1 MAYFK
6 NKYQM
11 QKASDEE
18 IREFFASTIFEGTFS
33 NEVKSNNHADYFKG
47 HIHSIKVNGEPTNVI
62 GSYIN
67 VPTVANDI
75 AEGECTFKCR
85 VKDVVRT
92 SPSQINFT
100 LSPKTLRSKSA
111 SKINLRIEPR
121 EGELTNEDLFE
132 LWGVDDCECIGYYH
146 FDSKSGGYLIDD
158 LRKTNFDRIPPYL
171 TNKKPITLW
180 LKYPQKD
187 IELDNYYRFTWKLSY
202 KDSKNPYEIYLDNRY
217 SLQTIT
223 PKWFIDKLFE
233 DRHSD
238 KSKNFGSA
246 ANFLDTLSKQLSA
259 RESTFVYELL
269 QNANDYPVE
278 GQMVDVE
285 FHITDNYLLFLHSGE
300 KFNVRNISGICGI
313 NEKEKIANRKTI
325 GYKGIGFKTVFLN
338 NHYVYLRT
346 GDYSFRF
353 DQGETPEKKRGG
365 RIKRQD
371 APFQILPIWTEHD
384 EVSPE
389 VNSVFDK
396 AAPKFQVKIALR
408 PDSPRILHSGRN
420 SYENLFREIFSDSNI
435 ILFIP
440 NINSVR
446 VFINGNEERACYRNN
461 EEWIVGD
468 YETEIDPIL
477 QRRINKTI
485 KKGKSRIPEKYT
497 DFDCTRI
504 SFACKHTSAII
515 SQIDDATLY
524 CYLPTGASWG
534 LPFLMNTDMIPKGD
548 RNDIETEVELLE
560 LEESDLE
567 ENDNINL
574 EDIKGKNGETNFNE
588 ELAYVA
594 GSKLFIWIRDLLT
607 SKKYQLGSVFSL
619 VPDFKKCKR
628 EHKDYSSFIEKFEEA
643 FNNCMDT
650 ETIVPVPQG
659 ISLVNKVILDTTGL
673 SISGIM
679 SDDEFCKFTGMK
691 DYYLP
696 LPMLRKDK
704 HFNSFLKRYAED
716 DQIFDKDYLKN
727 LVSNDDFKEWLKD
740 QDNNNKFLSFLLGND
755 YLEDYF
761 DETIFIEEECGKLFS
776 ASDLYYNIDEELKDL
791 SAFSSHLCYL
801 SFKTRDFFKD
811 NEKWNEIIDG
821 RFAEYDSESFIND
834 TLLSDNWD
842 ETVKAL
848 KEWNTSFHFYS
859 YLAKNSIVP
868 DNLCSLP
875 FFKDDPEATVEDDF
889 HDKFIFLSSS
899 EGKKTCSASW
909 LSSVSF
915 CFVSSKYDTAT
926 LNYFKENAGVLDY
939 SDDIIVNDI
948 IQSEDY
954 HDNINESQQENKET
968 SVAFVK
974 FCFEHES
981 SFGSGSL
988 RDYTLNS
995 YDCDGDQTS
1004 VLSEDHIYFPSAY
1017 FDEYSQK
1024 DWLDCGWMYSIDPDY
1039 LKVDNDKEK
1048 VKAFLKKTFYL
1059 EELGAENFYTEIVRP
1074 KINNIISNTS
1084 GDNDRNGLKN
1094 IDFVSYLDQNYKLV
1108 FEQEK
1113 DAERFEA
1120 FIFLADAEDG
1130 GFYDIESD
1138 ATYIYAYDSELK
1150 EILNSE
1156 WFPADIVHMCTSKYG
1171 ESKSIQAIKAKKYD
1185 FAFFFN
1191 DVIAEE
1197 LDNIN
1202 DTINSKE
1209 ASIAFHSFIID
1220 RLADLTDKQKEV
1232 MKGAKV
1238 YLYGNDEASD
1248 RSDGHHILS
1257 KSARELAY
1265 MGLVDVSDLDIIDPD
1280 YHIEENEEYWKVR
1293 LGNKQFTVT
1302 DFITWLT
1309 DNTDMFYST
1318 IEDNDNN
1325 IKFWR
1330 WVKGCN
1336 LTDQTL
1342 GNLPV
1347 LPIYLTTDKYVD
1359 SDDTIYL
1366 SDDYIEEGGLETI
1379 VRNYH
1384 LDASFISSEYIAEE
1398 DNIDSWKDFW
1408 VKMGLRFEMV
1418 DILIDTIDNRLSE
1431 TDDVKLPATIAKY
1444 RLKLEEHYEGDLI
1457 SNLRDLRV
1465 KAHDGEF
1472 YSLSEVI
1479 YIDSEKEEPFKYIDI
1494 PNQASFAT
1502 ADERKL
1508 IIDILDK
1515 IDGCKIVKLT
1525 EWQKVKIDRYLE
1537 IQNDKN
1543 NEDLLRSIHFRFVD
1557 ELAAMY
1563 NDDKDSF
1570 KEFDQISNVLF
1581 LDSDDEF
1588 TDVSEMTEGSLYKPF
1603 CDFEKYGLDYDY
1615 ISNSYLQECTNDIR
1629 KMLNRVF
1636 KIHCDFRKDDI
1647 ENLSDR
1653 DFSIYFW
1660 SQYLIKR
1667 DTDISGIKKL
1677 IDDRE
1682 FDSVECIPTKDYMK
1696 KPSEIYSLSI
1706 SSYVIKHVD
1715 DWENKLPL
1723 KELPNIEYDKD
1734 ENRTLFG
1741 LLLNKP
1747 SNLRLSFCDSLYA
1760 LFSIA
1765 GQDRRA
1771 QLLLWMIETYDEKY
1785 DVNVTEYRADESA
1798 KWKNTKNEDKPI
1810 IELYALSYNDKKLEQ
1825 YFGNLPQIINKDY
1838 LPSGPIPFKNAC
1850 DILQITTI
1858 EPEDLIVDKIGQASK
1873 NEVYKKTLRVYALV
1887 LAGYEDTENWKSRYQ
1902 KYCEL
1907 IDALKLW
1914 CCTAISIRYKKDE
1927 KICQNLKKFY
1937 REKGSADFYFVKSL
1951 DEKRVFKPFV
1961 ENFIEYLGIE
1971 ADKDF
1976 VETVMDSR
1984 EAALELVQ
1992 ENNTLM
1998 LNDTFKDELD
2008 LLIPGIKRELNG
2020 IEADDTDLVDE
2031 DTRHTFTGY
2040 TDEPEDDTSEDDN
2053 LEDKLSTESIDIK
2066 STEREED
2073 HNNAIEYLRE
2083 EEYYDDDERE
2093 AIEKSDEDLDE
2104 DDFCDIT
2111 KMYYNYNGE
2120 EIETICEHYRNG
2132 TWVRGHYR
2140 DGYWVNGYWR
2150 SCSNVSSHTRSAGSH
2165 NNGNN
2170 FEQEVPSQSNSTLS
2184 SKPYSQHTDGNID
2197 VIEQKRTRSDKS
2209 STHDYLTTREPSKR
2223 KSSSNATPTKA
2234 GEGTRSYSDMNG
2246 WGDSGSNYTPQAPK
2260 PYSPEDVR
2268 NFGSHGVTRTL
2279 DVLEP
2284 TMSEVAEINRIL
2296 GEDLSSEQIADQ
2308 NYLAQ
2313 LRLYNNLVKRGMTP
2327 NESKDDFVRNA
2338 HMKNEHTI
2346 IGGKYI
2352 HKCSAAGGIMY
2363 LSPSIWNKIADD
2375 RCVVCVYLGA
2385 KSNEFMYFN
2394 SIDDI
2399 LEWIGEDDIVIK
2411 LTGEEKADVV
2421 EELYSG
2427 ILNGVKGTAYTL
2439 IRINTNEKY
2448 NSLFAQLPKNNEI
2461 NETEENED
2469 EY

>member
-1 MAYFK
+1 MPRYI
-6 NKYQM
+6 NRNQL
-11 QKASDEE
+11 QKATDEE
-18 IREFFASTIFEGTFS
+18 IEQFFSETVFEGIYS
-33 NEVKSNNHADYFKG
+33 SELKSKNSDFYKG
-47 HIHSIKVNGEPTNVI
+47 SISDIKLEGRPTNLV
-62 GSYIN
+62 GLFLN
-67 VPTVANDI
+67 VPHNSKDI
-75 AEGECTFKCR
+75 PEGPCSFKCR
-85 VKDVVRT
+85 MNIKALREQGFYKVNLLGSTLT
-92 SPSQINFT
+92 SIQKLTESNVTI
-100 LSPKTLRSKSA
+100 SEKESK
-111 SKINLRIEPR
+111 EQ
-121 EGELTNEDLFE
+121 ELFDM
-132 LWGVDDCECIGYYH
+132 WGVEDCQCIGYYH
-146 FDSKSGGYLIDD
+146 YDEESEVYIVDD
-158 LRKTNFDRIPPYL
+158 LRKPNFDHIPYYPGDKE
-171 TNKKPITLW
+171 KKPIRIS
-180 LKYPQKD
+180 YPHEIRG
-187 IELDNYYRFTWKLSY
+187 IELNDYYLFTWKLSHRNKY
-202 KDSKNPYEIYLDNRY
+202 NPYEIYLDFNT
-217 SLQTIT
+217 QPKAIN
-223 PKWFIDKLFE
+223 PKWFIDTLFD
-233 DRHSD
+233 DRHND

-246 ANFLDTLSKQLSA
+246 TNFLDTLSKQLSA
-259 RESTFVYELL
+259 KESTFVYELL

-278 GQMVDVE
+278 GCCVDVE
-285 FHITDNYLLFLHSGE
+285 FHITDNYLLFLHTGD

-313 NEKEKIANRKTI
+313 NEKEKVANKKTI

-353 DQGETPEKKRGG
+353 DEGETPEKKVGG
-365 RIKRQD
+365 KIKRLG
-371 APFQILPIWTEHD
+371 APFQILPIWTKHN
-384 EVSPE
+384 EVAKE
-389 VNSVFDK
+389 VNDIFDNSGDE
-396 AAPKFQVKIALR
+396 FRVQIALR
-408 PDSPRILHSGRN
+408 PDNKNLLHIGKN
-420 SYENLFREIFSDSNI
+420 SYENLFREVFSDSNI

-440 NINSVR
+440 NINSVS
-446 VFINGNEERACYRNN
+446 VFINGKKERACFRNN

-468 YETEIDPIL
+468 YENEIKDEL
-477 QRRINKTI
+477 QLLINKTI
-485 KKGKSRIPEKYT
+485 EKGNSRIPEKYK
-497 DFDCTRI
+497 DFDYTKV
-504 SFACKHTSAII
+504 SFACNHEGAMIKPVE
-515 SQIDDATLY
+515 DATLY
-524 CYLPTGASWG
+524 CYLPTKASWG

-548 RNDIETEVELLE
+548 RNDIETEVKLI
-560 LEESDLE
+560 D
-567 ENDNINL
+567 
-574 EDIKGKNGETNFNE
+574 EDETNFNE
-588 ELAYVA
+588 ELASIA
-594 GSKLFIWIRDLLT
+594 GSKLFLWVRDLLT
-607 SKKYQLGSVFSL
+607 SRKYHLGSVFSL

-628 EHKDYSSFIEKFEEA
+628 EHKDYTSFIEKFEDA
-643 FNNCMDT
+643 FDSCLEK

-659 ISLVNKVILDTTGL
+659 IALVNNVILDSTGL
-673 SISGIM
+673 STSGIM
-679 SDDEFCKFTGMK
+679 SDDEFRKFTGME

-704 HFNSFLKRYAED
+704 HFNSFLKRYAEE
-716 DQIFDKDYLKN
+716 DQIFDKDSLKD
-727 LVSNDDFKEWLKD
+727 LVSNEDFKEWLKD
-740 QDNNNKFLSFLLGND
+740 QDNNNKFLNFLLEND

-776 ASDLYYNIDEELKDL
+776 ASDLYYNIDEELRDL

-801 SFKTRDFFKD
+801 SFKTREFFKD
-811 NEKWNEIIDG
+811 NERWNEIIDG
-821 RFAEYDSESFIND
+821 QFAEYDSDSFIND
-834 TLLSDNWD
+834 TLLSENWD

-868 DNLCSLP
+868 DDLCSLP
-875 FFKDDPEATVEDDF
+875 FFNDDSEATVEDDF
-889 HDKFIFLSSS
+889 NDKFIFLSSS
-899 EGKKTCSASW
+899 EGKKTCSAPW

-915 CFVSSKYDTAT
+915 CFVSPKYDKAT
-926 LNYFKENAGVLDY
+926 LDYFKANAGVLDY

-954 HDNINESQQENKET
+954 HDEINESQQEDKDT

-974 FCFEHES
+974 FCYEHES
-981 SFGSGSL
+981 LFGSGSL
-988 RDYTLNS
+988 RNYALNS
-995 YDCDGDQTS
+995 YDCDGDETF
-1004 VLSEDHIYFPSAY
+1004 VLYEDHIFFPSEC
-1017 FDEYSQK
+1017 FDQYSQK
-1024 DWLDCGWMYSIDPDY
+1024 DWLNCDWMYSLDSDY
-1039 LKVDNDKEK
+1039 LKVDNDEEK
-1048 VKAFLKKTFYL
+1048 VKAFLKKAFYV
-1059 EELGAENFYTEIVRP
+1059 EELDEDKFYKDIVRP
-1074 KINNIISNTS
+1074 NIDSIISNTS
-1084 GDNDRNGLKN
+1084 GSNDGDGAKN
-1094 IDFVSYLDQNYKLV
+1094 LDFICYLDANYNLIFDK
-1108 FEQEK
+1108 EK
-1113 DAERFEA
+1113 DADKFESFV
-1120 FIFLADAEDG
+1120 FIGDSDDN
-1130 GFYDIESD
+1130 GFYDIASD
-1138 ATYIYAYDSELK
+1138 SAYIYAYDSELK
-1150 EILNSE
+1150 DILDSE
-1156 WFPADIVHMCTSKYG
+1156 WFPADTVYLCTSKYG
-1171 ESKSIQAIKAKKYD
+1171 ESKSILAIKAKKYD
-1185 FAFFFN
+1185 FANFFN
-1191 DVIAEE
+1191 DVITEE

-1202 DTINSKE
+1202 ETIDSKE
-1209 ASIAFHSFIID
+1209 ASIAFHTFIID
-1220 RLADLTDKQKEV
+1220 RLSDLTDKQKEV

-1238 YLYGNDEASD
+1238 YLYGNDDASD

-1257 KSARELAY
+1257 KSARELAS
-1265 MGLVDVSDLDIIDPD
+1265 MGLVEFSDLDIIDPD
-1280 YHIEENEEYWKVR
+1280 YHIEDNEDYWKTR
-1293 LGNKQFTVT
+1293 LGNEQFTVT

-1309 DNTDMFYST
+1309 DNTSTFYST
-1318 IEDNDNN
+1318 IEDKDNN

-1330 WVKGCN
+1330 WVKGCK
-1336 LTDQTL
+1336 LADQTL
-1342 GNLPV
+1342 ANLPV
-1347 LPIYLTTDKYVD
+1347 LPIYLTTDEYVD

-1379 VRNYH
+1379 VTNYH
-1384 LDASFISSEYIAEE
+1384 PDASFVSSEYIAEE

-1408 VKMGLRFEMV
+1408 VKLGVRFEMV

-1431 TDDVKLPATIAKY
+1431 TDDAKLPATIAKH
-1444 RLKLEEHYEGDLI
+1444 RLKLEEHYAGDLI

-1472 YSLSEVI
+1472 YSLSEII

-1508 IIDILDK
+1508 IIDILDE
-1515 IDGCKIVKLT
+1515 IDGDKIVKLT

-1537 IQNDKN
+1537 IQDDDK

-1563 NDDKDSF
+1563 NADKDSF
-1570 KEFDQISNVLF
+1570 KEIDQISNVLF
-1581 LDSDDEF
+1581 LNSDDEF
-1588 TDVSEMTEGSLYKPF
+1588 TDASEMTEGSLYKPF
-1603 CDFEKYGLDYDY
+1603 CDFEKFGLDYDY

-1636 KIHCDFRKDDI
+1636 KIHCDFEKADI

-1667 DTDISGIKKL
+1667 DADISGVKKL

-1723 KELPNIEYDKD
+1723 KDLPNIEYDKE

-1771 QLLLWMIETYDEKY
+1771 QLLQWMIETYDEKY
-1785 DVNVTEYRADESA
+1785 DVNVTEYRTDESA

-1838 LPSGPIPFKNAC
+1838 LPAGPISFKNAC

-1858 EPEDLIVDKIGQASK
+1858 EPEDLIVDKIGQVSK

-1887 LAGYEDTENWKSRYQ
+1887 LAGYEDAENWSSRYQ

-1907 IDALKLW
+1907 IDALELW
-1914 CCTAISIRYKKDE
+1914 CCTAISIRYEKDE
-1927 KICQNLKKFY
+1927 NIFQNLKKFY

-1984 EAALELVQ
+1984 EAAMELVQ

-1998 LNDTFKDELD
+1998 LDEVFKDELD

-2031 DTRHTFTGY
+2031 DTRHTFTGH
-2040 TDEPEDDTSEDDN
+2040 TDEPDDDTSEDDN
-2053 LEDKLSTESIDIK
+2053 LEDNVSTESTDLET
-2066 STEREED
+2066 SEREED
-2073 HNNAIEYLRE
+2073 QNSEIEYLRE
-2083 EEYYDDDERE
+2083 EEYDDDDERE

-2104 DDFCDIT
+2104 DDFCNIT
-2111 KMYYNYNGE
+2111 KMYYNYHGE
-2120 EIETICEHYRNG
+2120 EIETVCEHYRNG

-2140 DGYWVNGYWR
+2140 NGSWVNGYWR
-2150 SCSNVSSHTRSAGSH
+2150 SGSNVSSHTRSVGSH

-2170 FEQEVPSQSNSTLS
+2170 FEQGSSSQSTSTSS
-2184 SKPYSQHTDGNID
+2184 SKPYSQHTNDNMD
-2197 VIEQKRTRSDKS
+2197 VIEPKKTRSDKG
-2209 STHDYLTTREPSKR
+2209 STHDYPTTREPRER
-2223 KSSSNATPTKA
+2223 KYSSNATPTKA
-2234 GEGTRSYSDMNG
+2234 SEGTRSYSDMNG
-2246 WGDSGSNYTPQAPK
+2246 WEGSGRNYTPQAPK

-2279 DVLEP
+2279 EVLEP
-2284 TMSEVAEINRIL
+2284 TTSEVDEINRIL
-2296 GEDLSSEQIADQ
+2296 GEDLSSEQVADQ

-2313 LRLYNNLVKRGMTP
+2313 LRLYNNLVNRGMTP
-2327 NESKDDFVRNA
+2327 NESKEDFVRNA

-2346 IGGKYI
+2346 SGGKYI

-2399 LEWIGEDDIVIK
+2399 LEWVGEDDIVIK

-2427 ILNGVKGTAYTL
+2427 VLNGVKGTAYTL
-2439 IRINTNEKY
+2439 IRINSNEKY
-2448 NSLFAQLPKNNEI
+2448 NSLFAQLPTNNDI
-2461 NETEENED
+2461 NETEENLD
-2469 EY
+2469 EYDD

>member
-1 MAYFK
+1 MPRYI
-6 NKYQM
+6 NRNQL
-11 QKASDEE
+11 QKATDEE
-18 IREFFASTIFEGTFS
+18 IEQFFSETVFEGIYS
-33 NEVKSNNHADYFKG
+33 SELKSKNSDFYKG
-47 HIHSIKVNGEPTNVI
+47 SISDIKLEGRPTNLV
-62 GSYIN
+62 GLFLN
-67 VPTVANDI
+67 VPHNSKDI
-75 AEGECTFKCR
+75 PEGPCSFKCR
-85 VKDVVRT
+85 MNIKALREQGFYKVNLLGSTLT
-92 SPSQINFT
+92 SIQKLTESNVTI
-100 LSPKTLRSKSA
+100 SEKESK
-111 SKINLRIEPR
+111 EQ
-121 EGELTNEDLFE
+121 ELFDM
-132 LWGVDDCECIGYYH
+132 WGVEDCQCIGYYH
-146 FDSKSGGYLIDD
+146 YDEESEVYIVDD
-158 LRKTNFDRIPPYL
+158 LRKPNFDHIPYYPGDKE
-171 TNKKPITLW
+171 KKPIRIS
-180 LKYPQKD
+180 YPHEIRG
-187 IELDNYYRFTWKLSY
+187 IELNDYYLFTWKLSHRNKY
-202 KDSKNPYEIYLDNRY
+202 NPYEIYLDFNT
-217 SLQTIT
+217 QPKAIN
-223 PKWFIDKLFE
+223 PKWFIDTLFD
-233 DRHSD
+233 DRHND

-246 ANFLDTLSKQLSA
+246 TNFLDTLSKQLSA
-259 RESTFVYELL
+259 KESTFVYELL

-278 GQMVDVE
+278 GCSVDVE
-285 FHITDNYLLFLHSGE
+285 FYITDNYLLFLHTGD

-313 NEKEKIANRKTI
+313 NEKEKVANKKTI

-353 DQGETPEKKRGG
+353 DEGETPEKKVGG
-365 RIKRQD
+365 KIKRLG
-371 APFQILPIWTEHD
+371 APFQILPIWTKHN
-384 EVSPE
+384 EVAKE
-389 VNSVFDK
+389 VNDIFDNSGDE
-396 AAPKFQVKIALR
+396 FRVKIALR
-408 PDSPRILHSGRN
+408 PDNKNLLHIGKN
-420 SYENLFREIFSDSNI
+420 SYENLFREVFSDSNI

-440 NINSVR
+440 NINSVS
-446 VFINGNEERACYRNN
+446 VFINGKKERACFRNN

-468 YETEIDPIL
+468 YENEIKDEL
-477 QRRINKTI
+477 QLLINKTI
-485 KKGKSRIPEKYT
+485 EKGNSRIPEKYK
-497 DFDCTRI
+497 DFDYTKV
-504 SFACKHTSAII
+504 SFACNHEGAMIKPVE
-515 SQIDDATLY
+515 DATLY
-524 CYLPTGASWG
+524 CYLPTKASWG

-548 RNDIETEVELLE
+548 RNDIETEVKLI
-560 LEESDLE
+560 D
-567 ENDNINL
+567 
-574 EDIKGKNGETNFNE
+574 EDETNFNE
-588 ELAYVA
+588 ELASIA
-594 GSKLFIWIRDLLT
+594 GSKLFLWIRDLLT
-607 SKKYQLGSVFSL
+607 SRKYHLGSVFSL

-628 EHKDYSSFIEKFEEA
+628 EHKDYTSFIEKFEDA
-643 FNNCMDT
+643 FDSCLKK

-659 ISLVNKVILDTTGL
+659 IALVNNVILDSTGL
-673 SISGIM
+673 SLSGIM
-679 SDDEFCKFTGMK
+679 SDDEFRRFTGME

-704 HFNSFLKRYAED
+704 HFNSFLKRYAEE
-716 DQIFDKDYLKN
+716 DQIFDKDSLKD

-740 QDNNNKFLSFLLGND
+740 QDNNNKFLNYLLEND

-801 SFKTRDFFKD
+801 SFKTREFFKD
-811 NEKWNEIIDG
+811 NKKWNEIIDG
-821 RFAEYDSESFIND
+821 QFAEYNSDSFIND
-834 TLLSDNWD
+834 TLLSENWD

-868 DNLCSLP
+868 DDLCSLP
-875 FFKDDPEATVEDDF
+875 FFNDDSEATVEDDF
-889 HDKFIFLSSS
+889 NDKFIFLSSS
-899 EGKKTCSASW
+899 EGKKTCSAPW

-915 CFVSSKYDTAT
+915 CFVSPKYDKAT
-926 LNYFKENAGVLDY
+926 LDYFKANAGVLDY

-954 HDNINESQQENKET
+954 HDEINESQQEDKDT

-974 FCFEHES
+974 FCYEHES
-981 SFGSGSL
+981 LFDSGSL
-988 RDYTLNS
+988 RNYALNS
-995 YDCDGDQTS
+995 YDCDGDETF
-1004 VLSEDHIYFPSAY
+1004 VLYEDHIFFPSEC
-1017 FDEYSQK
+1017 FDQYSQK
-1024 DWLDCGWMYSIDPDY
+1024 DWLNCDWMYSLDSDY

-1048 VKAFLKKTFYL
+1048 VKAFLKKAFYV
-1059 EELGAENFYTEIVRP
+1059 EELDTDKFYKDIVRP
-1074 KINNIISNTS
+1074 NIDSIISNTS
-1084 GDNDRNGLKN
+1084 GSNDGDGAKN
-1094 IDFVSYLDQNYKLV
+1094 LDFICYLDANYNLIFDK
-1108 FEQEK
+1108 EK
-1113 DAERFEA
+1113 DADKFESFV
-1120 FIFLADAEDG
+1120 FIGDSDDN
-1130 GFYDIESD
+1130 GFYDIASD
-1138 ATYIYAYDSELK
+1138 SAYIYAYDSELK
-1150 EILNSE
+1150 DILDSE
-1156 WFPADIVHMCTSKYG
+1156 WFPADTVYLCTSKYG
-1171 ESKSIQAIKAKKYD
+1171 ESKSILAIKAKKYD
-1185 FAFFFN
+1185 FANFFN
-1191 DVIAEE
+1191 DVITEE

-1202 DTINSKE
+1202 ETIDSKE
-1209 ASIAFHSFIID
+1209 ASIAFHTFIID
-1220 RLADLTDKQKEV
+1220 RLSDLTDKQKEV

-1238 YLYGNDEASD
+1238 YLYGNDDASD

-1257 KSARELAY
+1257 KSARELAS
-1265 MGLVDVSDLDIIDPD
+1265 MGLVEFSDLDIIDPD
-1280 YHIEENEEYWKVR
+1280 YHIEENEDYWKTR
-1293 LGNKQFTVT
+1293 LGNEQFTVT

-1309 DNTDMFYST
+1309 DNTSTFYST
-1318 IEDNDNN
+1318 IEDKDNN

-1330 WVKGCN
+1330 WVKGCK
-1336 LTDQTL
+1336 LADQTL
-1342 GNLPV
+1342 ANLPV
-1347 LPIYLTTDKYVD
+1347 LPIYLTTDEYVD

-1379 VRNYH
+1379 VTNYH
-1384 LDASFISSEYIAEE
+1384 PDASFVSSEYIAEE

-1408 VKMGLRFEMV
+1408 VKLGVRFEMV

-1431 TDDVKLPATIAKY
+1431 TDDAKLPATIAKH
-1444 RLKLEEHYEGDLI
+1444 RLKLEEHYAGDLI

-1472 YSLSEVI
+1472 YSLSEII

-1508 IIDILDK
+1508 IIDILDE
-1515 IDGCKIVKLT
+1515 IDGDKIVKLT

-1537 IQNDKN
+1537 IQDDDK

-1563 NDDKDSF
+1563 NADKDSF

-1581 LDSDDEF
+1581 LNSDDEF

-1603 CDFEKYGLDYDY
+1603 CDFEKFGLDYDY

-1629 KMLNRVF
+1629 KMLNRFF
-1636 KIHCDFRKDDI
+1636 KIHCDFEKADI

-1667 DTDISGIKKL
+1667 DADISGVKKL

-1723 KELPNIEYDKD
+1723 KDLPNIEYDKE

-1747 SNLRLSFCDSLYA
+1747 SNLCLSFCDSLYA

-1771 QLLLWMIETYDEKY
+1771 QLLQWMIETYDEKY

-1838 LPSGPIPFKNAC
+1838 LPAGPISFKNAC

-1858 EPEDLIVDKIGQASK
+1858 EPEDLIVDKIGQVSK

-1887 LAGYEDTENWKSRYQ
+1887 LAGYEDAENWSSRYQ

-1907 IDALKLW
+1907 IDALELW
-1914 CCTAISIRYKKDE
+1914 CCTAISIRYEKDE
-1927 KICQNLKKFY
+1927 NICQNLKKFY

-1984 EAALELVQ
+1984 EAAMELVQ

-1998 LNDTFKDELD
+1998 LDEVFKDELD

-2031 DTRHTFTGY
+2031 DTRHTFTGH
-2040 TDEPEDDTSEDDN
+2040 TDEPDDDTSEDDN
-2053 LEDKLSTESIDIK
+2053 LEDNVSTESTDLET
-2066 STEREED
+2066 SEREEVQ
-2073 HNNAIEYLRE
+2073 NSEIEYLRE
-2083 EEYYDDDERE
+2083 EEYDDDDERE

-2104 DDFCDIT
+2104 DDFCNIT
-2111 KMYYNYNGE
+2111 KMYYNYHGE
-2120 EIETICEHYRNG
+2120 EIETVCEHYRNG

-2140 DGYWVNGYWR
+2140 NGSWVNGYWR
-2150 SCSNVSSHTRSAGSH
+2150 SGSNVSSHTRSVGSH

-2170 FEQEVPSQSNSTLS
+2170 FEQGSSSQNTSTSS
-2184 SKPYSQHTDGNID
+2184 SKPYSQYTNDNMD
-2197 VIEQKRTRSDKS
+2197 VIEPKKTRSDKG
-2209 STHDYLTTREPSKR
+2209 STHDYPTTREPRER
-2223 KSSSNATPTKA
+2223 KYSSNATPTKA
-2234 GEGTRSYSDMNG
+2234 SEGTRSYSDMNG
-2246 WGDSGSNYTPQAPK
+2246 WEGSGRNYTPQAPK

-2279 DVLEP
+2279 EVLEP
-2284 TMSEVAEINRIL
+2284 TTSEVDEINRIL
-2296 GEDLSSEQIADQ
+2296 GEDLSSEQVADQ

-2313 LRLYNNLVKRGMTP
+2313 LRLYNNLVNRGMTP
-2327 NESKDDFVRNA
+2327 NESKEDFVRNA

-2346 IGGKYI
+2346 SGGKYI

-2399 LEWIGEDDIVIK
+2399 LEWVGEDDIVIK

-2427 ILNGVKGTAYTL
+2427 VLNGVKGTAYTL
-2439 IRINTNEKY
+2439 IRINSNEKY
-2448 NSLFAQLPKNNEI
+2448 NSLFAQLPTNNDI
-2461 NETEENED
+2461 NETEENLD
-2469 EY
+2469 EYDD